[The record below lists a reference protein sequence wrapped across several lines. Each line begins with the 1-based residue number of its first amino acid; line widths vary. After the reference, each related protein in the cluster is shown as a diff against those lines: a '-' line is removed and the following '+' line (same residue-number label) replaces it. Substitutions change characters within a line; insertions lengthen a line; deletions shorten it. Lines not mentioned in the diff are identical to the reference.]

1 MSLAPE
7 AGRVLAFWFGEA
19 ADAAQ
24 TARRQQTLWWGKDAA
39 LDREIGE
46 RFGALRSRAVA
57 GELADWERD
66 SQGRLA
72 LILLIDQFSRNLF
85 RGDPASFAQDGL
97 ALRWT
102 LEGLEQGAD
111 RALQP
116 IQRVFF
122 YLPLE
127 HAESRE
133 LQARSVALY
142 AALAAEV
149 PPAQQALFAGFLDFA
164 VKHRDIVERFG
175 RFPHRNAIL
184 GRASTPEEHEFLQQ
198 PGSSF

>member
-1 MSLAPE
+1 MSLPAD

-19 ADAAQ
+19 ADAAE

-46 RFGALRSRAVA
+46 RFSGLRSQAVA
-57 GELADWERD
+57 GELLDWERD
-66 SQGRLA
+66 PQGRLA

-102 LEGLEQGAD
+102 LEGLEQGVD
-111 RALQP
+111 RRLPP

-149 PPAQQALFAGFLDFA
+149 PPDQRTLFDGFLDFA

-184 GRASTPEEHEFLQQ
+184 GRDSTSEERDFLQQ

>member
-1 MSLAPE
+1 MGLAPE
-7 AGRVLAFWFGEA
+7 AARVLAFWFGETTDVA
-19 ADAAQ
+19 E
-24 TARRQQTLWWGKDAA
+24 TAGRQQALWWGKDAA
-39 LDREIGE
+39 RDREIGE
-46 RFGALRSRAVA
+46 QFGALRSQAVA
-57 GELADWERD
+57 GQLADWEQD
-66 SQGRLA
+66 PQGRLA

-85 RGDPASFAQDGL
+85 RGDPESFAQDGL

-127 HAESRE
+127 HAESRA

-142 AALAAEV
+142 TALAAEV
-149 PPAQQALFAGFLDFA
+149 PLEQRGLFEGFLDFA

-184 GRASTPEEHEFLQQ
+184 GRDSTPEEREFLQL

>member
-1 MSLAPE
+1 MSLPPE
-7 AGRVLAFWFGEA
+7 AGRVLAFWFGET
-19 ADAAQ
+19 ADAAE

-46 RFGALRSRAVA
+46 RFGRLRQQAAA
-57 GELADWERD
+57 GALADWERD
-66 SQGRLA
+66 PQGRLA
-72 LILLIDQFSRNLF
+72 LVLLIDQFSRNLF

-102 LEGLEQGAD
+102 LDGLEQGAD

-116 IQRVFF
+116 IHRVFF

-142 AALAAEV
+142 AALAGEV
-149 PPAQQALFAGFLDFA
+149 PPEQRTLFEGFLDFA

-184 GRASTPEEHEFLQQ
+184 GRASTPEERDFLQQ